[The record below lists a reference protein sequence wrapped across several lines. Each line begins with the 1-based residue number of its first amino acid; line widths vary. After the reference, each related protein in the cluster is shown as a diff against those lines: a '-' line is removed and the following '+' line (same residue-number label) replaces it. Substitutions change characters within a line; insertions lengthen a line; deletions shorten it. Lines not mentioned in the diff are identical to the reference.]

1 VNKRRICCVYHELR
15 LVLAVYF
22 MKWIVYV
29 FDGCNVNIPAAAGD
43 ADAA

>member
-1 VNKRRICCVYHELR
+1 
-15 LVLAVYF
+15 